1 MNFKSKD
8 AEMFVPDGVKSPE
21 CYNRTT
27 HLAIA
32 AHQDDIEIMA
42 TDGILK
48 CFKSAEDWFG
58 GVVLTDGAG
67 SARTGIYSSCDD
79 FQMKKI
85 RALEQK
91 KASFVGEYSVLF
103 MLNNTSIETKKS
115 DNEEII
121 DDIKNILIHTSPEVV
136 YTHSLFDKHE
146 THVATAIKV
155 IQALRSVPSIHRPR
169 EVYGCEVWGSLDW
182 LADKHKIVFDL
193 NNHGNLLSSLISLYD
208 SQINGGKEYDTA
220 IIGRRKAN
228 AIFHNMQDIREATS
242 AAFAMDL
249 SALIQDEHIDIKEYA
264 IKYIQEFK
272 NDVSERLTKLY

>member
-1 MNFKSKD
+1 MDFKSKD

-58 GVVLTDGAG
+58 GVVLTDGVG

-103 MLNNTSIETKKS
+103 MFLGG
-115 DNEEII
+115 
-121 DDIKNILIHTSPEVV
+121 
-136 YTHSLFDKHE
+136 F
-146 THVATAIKV
+146 
-155 IQALRSVPSIHRPR
+155 HR
-169 EVYGCEVWGSLDW
+169 
-182 LADKHKIVFDL
+182 
-193 NNHGNLLSSLISLYD
+193 
-208 SQINGGKEYDTA
+208 
-220 IIGRRKAN
+220 
-228 AIFHNMQDIREATS
+228 
-242 AAFAMDL
+242 
-249 SALIQDEHIDIKEYA
+249 
-264 IKYIQEFK
+264 IQELGLF
-272 NDVSERLTKLY
+272 NCFYYYSQCLFLRLWHLFIFQVFYRITICRTISV